1 MQEMIT
7 EVLLIAAFAVGVGTL
22 SSMIGIGGGII
33 NTPLLII
40 VFGLTTDMAPSSSLI
55 AAMFVAISSS
65 WAYYRQTPK
74 PTVYVAGIFLAV
86 TTIPGSWVGGWLRST
101 IFNVYG
107 DDVLRWVFAV
117 LLFPIAMRMLFAR
130 KRGLSDWAAEL
141 AAYDFSKTSRP
152 KLILALVGAFGG
164 GIVANLL
171 GLGGGV
177 IIVPVLSILLGLPMH
192 AAVATSMFT
201 MIFTTGAGT
210 VQNVLSGSI
219 DVFYSLALGLGM
231 VIGAQFGPRLAIR
244 VNALRLKQ
252 IFGLV
257 LVYPLVRMVKAGQM
271 LLDPS
276 GTDFVLATIG
286 DVMVWLLIVI
296 PTAAIKVYLNRSEGH
311 VIEQDNLGKS
321 SYDS

>member
-7 EVLLIAAFAVGVGTL
+7 EILVIAAFAVGVGTL

-40 VFGLTTDMAPSSSLI
+40 VFGLTTDLAPASSLV

-65 WAYYRQTPK
+65 LAYYRQTPQ
-74 PTVYVAGIFLAV
+74 PTVYIAGMFLAIA
-86 TTIPGSWVGGWLRST
+86 TIPGSWVGGWLRVT

-107 DDVLRWVFAV
+107 DETLRWVFAI
-117 LLFPIAMRMLFAR
+117 LLFPIAMRMLFA
-130 KRGLSDWAAEL
+130 KRMGKGDWASEL
-141 AAYDFSKTSRP
+141 SAYDFSRTSRST
-152 KLILALVGAFGG
+152 LASALVGAFGG

-201 MIFTTGAGT
+201 MIFTAGSGT
-210 VQNVLSGSI
+210 IQNILSGSI
-219 DVFYSLALGLGM
+219 DVYYSLALGLGM
-231 VIGAQFGPRLAIR
+231 LIGAQFGPRLAYR
-244 VNALRLKQ
+244 VNAVQLKQ

-257 LVYPLVRMVKAGQM
+257 LAYPLVRMVRAGQM

-276 GTDFVLATIG
+276 GTDFVLATVG
-286 DVMVWLLIVI
+286 DVLVWLLVI
-296 PTAAIKVYLNRSEGH
+296 IPIGIIKVYLNRRPGI
-311 VIEQDNLGKS
+311 VAEQVEPRDVS
-321 SYDS
+321 SNS

>member
-7 EVLLIAAFAVGVGTL
+7 EVLLIVAFAVGVGAL

-40 VFGLTTDMAPSSSLI
+40 IFGLTTDMAPSSSLV

-65 WAYYRQTPK
+65 WAYYRQIPK
-74 PTVYVAGIFLAV
+74 PTVYVAGIFLAI
-86 TTIPGSWVGGWLRST
+86 TTIPGSWAGGWLRVT

-107 DDVLRWVFAV
+107 DEVLRWVFAI
-117 LLFPIAMRMLFAR
+117 LLFPIAMRMLFAKR
-130 KRGLSDWAAEL
+130 RGLSDWAAEL
-141 AAYDFSKTSRP
+141 AAYDFSKTPRRT
-152 KLILALVGAFGG
+152 LFFALVGAFGG

-201 MIFTTGAGT
+201 MIFTTGSGT
-210 VQNVLSGSI
+210 IQNILSGSI
-219 DVFYSLALGLGM
+219 DVYYSLALGLGM
-231 VIGAQFGPRLAIR
+231 VIGAQFGPRLAYR
-244 VNALRLKQ
+244 VNSVQLKQ

-257 LVYPLVRMVKAGQM
+257 LVYPLVRMVRAGQL

-276 GTDFVLATIG
+276 GTDFVLATVG
-286 DVMVWLLIVI
+286 DIMVWLLIIVPI
-296 PTAAIKVYLNRSEGH
+296 GLIKVYLNRGKGLITEQEEPGEVSSE
-311 VIEQDNLGKS
+311 S
-321 SYDS
+321 

>member
-7 EVLLIAAFAVGVGTL
+7 EVLLIAVFAVGVGTL

-33 NTPLLII
+33 NTPLLVI
-40 VFGLTTDMAPSSSLI
+40 VFGLSTDMAPSSSLV

-74 PTVYVAGIFLAV
+74 PTVYVAGVFLAI
-86 TTIPGSWVGGWLRST
+86 TTIPGSWVGGWLRVT

-107 DDVLRWVFAV
+107 DEVLRWVFAI
-117 LLFPIAMRMLFAR
+117 LLFPIAMRMLFAKR
-130 KRGLSDWAAEL
+130 RGLSDWAAEL
-141 AAYDFSKTSRP
+141 AAYDFSKTS
-152 KLILALVGAFGG
+152 KTTLFSALLGAFGG

-219 DVFYSLALGLGM
+219 DIYYSVALALGM
-231 VIGAQFGPRLAIR
+231 VIGAQFGPQLALR
-244 VNALRLKQ
+244 VDAVRLKQ

-257 LVYPLVRMVKAGQM
+257 IVYPLVRMVRAGHM

-276 GTDFVLATIG
+276 GTDFVLATFG
-286 DVMVWLLIVI
+286 DVLVWLLIVVPI
-296 PTAAIKVYLNRSEGH
+296 AAIKVYLNRTEEH
-311 VIEQDNLGKS
+311 VMEQEEPVEASPDL
-321 SYDS
+321 

>member
-1 MQEMIT
+1 MIT
-7 EVLLIAAFAVGVGTL
+7 DVLLITAFAVGVGAL

-40 VFGLTTDMAPSSSLI
+40 VFGLTTDMAPSSSLV

-74 PTVYVAGIFLAV
+74 STVYAAGVFLAI
-86 TTIPGSWVGGWLRST
+86 TTIPGSWVGGWLRAT

-107 DDVLRWVFAV
+107 DDVLRWVFAI
-117 LLFPIAMRMLFAR
+117 LLFPIAMRMLFAKR
-130 KRGLSDWAAEL
+130 KGFSDWTAEL
-141 AAYDFSKTSRP
+141 AAYDFSETSRTT
-152 KLILALVGAFGG
+152 LILALVGAFGG

-177 IIVPVLSILLGLPMH
+177 IIVPILSILLGLPMH

-210 VQNVLSGSI
+210 VQNALNGSI
-219 DVFYSLALGLGM
+219 DVYYSLALGIGM
-231 VIGAQFGPRLAIR
+231 VVGAQFGPRLAVR
-244 VNALRLKQ
+244 VNAVRLKQ

-257 LVYPLVRMVKAGQM
+257 LVYPLVRMVRAGQM

-276 GTDFVLATIG
+276 GTDFVLATLG
-286 DVMVWLLIVI
+286 DVLVWLLVVI
-296 PTAAIKVYLNRSEGH
+296 PIALIKVYQNRSE
-311 VIEQDNLGKS
+311 ELNESQKEPDESLS
-321 SYDS
+321 DS